1 MASIVNCH
9 SFTNVP
15 GCEEYIEC
23 ILVFVIR
30 VPEFQI
36 ANSDHLGKRKIRYAT
51 IVAIFWD
58 QICPKKWMANE
69 KINIKTV
76 ITYNTIFLCQIT
88 VYLENSRL
96 REQIWPKER
105 MINIYIYI
113 FYLHKNIKSIK
124 NIKIKILRHYQH
136 NTSNSCSKFHLIW
149 RIINSG
155 SKLAQK
161 LL

>member
-1 MASIVNCH
+1 MSNY
-9 SFTNVP
+9 SLF
-15 GCEEYIEC
+15 G
-23 ILVFVIR
+23 
-30 VPEFQI
+30 EFQI
-36 ANSDHLGKRKIRYAT
+36 AGTNLAKRKNDKY
-51 IVAIFWD
+51 
-58 QICPKKWMANE
+58 
-69 KINIKTV
+69 
-76 ITYNTIFLCQIT
+76 
-88 VYLENSRL
+88 
-96 REQIWPKER
+96 
-105 MINIYIYI
+105 IYIHI